1 MMADHRL
8 PQDQPAF
15 PGAIKASAV
24 IGALVAAG
32 LVATCLT
39 GLGRALTHQAATPD
53 TEATQSIAPAR
64 NVERGGAMTGYE
76 ILW

>member
-8 PQDQPAF
+8 PQDRPAF

-39 GLGRALTHQAATPD
+39 GLGRALTQHAVSMD
-53 TEATQSIAPAR
+53 TEETQSIVPAR
-64 NVERGGAMTGYE
+64 NVARGGAMTGYE

>member
-8 PQDQPAF
+8 PQDRPAF

-39 GLGRALTHQAATPD
+39 GLGRALTQQAVTVDP
-53 TEATQSIAPAR
+53 EETQSMVPAR
-64 NVERGGAMTGYE
+64 NVARGGAMIGYE

>member
-39 GLGRALTHQAATPD
+39 GLGRALTHQAVTP
-53 TEATQSIAPAR
+53 EATQSIAPAR